1 MKRLLIALGLLLLAI
16 DVRAELLVLR
26 FADVVAEARDAGRD
40 RLSREQLT
48 ARFDWLAD
56 QGYTPI
62 SLQQLLDARA
72 GRGRLPERPLLLS
85 FDGGYRSLDS
95 EVWPL
100 LRAFGWPAVAA
111 LPTAR
116 IGVDADRLDWNA
128 LRRIAEHGSVELI
141 SAGHALDQP
150 WPRAAEE
157 APLPAPGLR
166 RFEGSTLESSSAFA
180 ARIAADLQLSREAI
194 EAGIGRTPR
203 AVAWPGGAWTPLGMG
218 EAQMRG
224 LELGFDLA
232 GRAQHADALPVMAR
246 LDVASEASLADFAAE
261 LAPRR
266 ASAFRAVQVDLDYVF
281 DTDPAQ
287 LERNLDALIERIDA
301 IAPTH
306 VWLQAFADPDGD
318 GAADALY
325 FGNRHLPVRAELFT
339 RVAELLRRK
348 TGVEVHAWLPVL
360 GWRWPQAADSDA
372 PRAIRAS
379 NAGEIPRLDPTDPR
393 SAARVGEIY
402 ADLAARA
409 PIQGLLFHDDA
420 FLREDE
426 LREALPED
434 AARVSALVDFT
445 RALQTAAES
454 ERPRLRTARNLYA
467 RPLLEPAS
475 VAWFAQDHASMLAA
489 YDRVALMAMP
499 RMEGARDGRDWLLE
513 LAAAVEGQDAGFE
526 RTVFVLQAR
535 DWGGRS
541 AIDDS
546 ELIDWARQ
554 LRARGVRH
562 LAYYPDDFIGG
573 QPGLQAARAIA
584 SARRFPYLRGGDAR
598 PADSGG
604 GR

>member
-1 MKRLLIALGLLLLAI
+1 MKRLLIALSLLLLAI
-16 DVRAELLVLR
+16 DTRAELLVLR
-26 FADVVAEARDAGRD
+26 FADIVPEAREAGRE

-56 QGYTPI
+56 QGYQPI

-72 GRGRLPERPLLLS
+72 GRGALPERALLLS
-85 FDGGYRSLDS
+85 FDGGYRSLET

-100 LRAFGWPAVAA
+100 LRAFRWPAVAA

-116 IGVDADRLDWNA
+116 IGVDADRLDWNS
-128 LRRIAEHGSVELI
+128 LQRIADDGSIELI

-150 WPRAAEE
+150 WSQADGA
-157 APLPAPGLR
+157 APLPMPGLR
-166 RFEGSTLESSSAFA
+166 RFEGSTLESANAFA
-180 ARIAADLQLSREAI
+180 ARVAADLQLSREAM
-194 EAGIGRTPR
+194 EAGIDRTPR
-203 AVAWPGGAWTPLGMG
+203 ALAWPGGAWTPLGMR
-218 EAQMRG
+218 EAQLRG

-246 LDVASEASLADFAAE
+246 LDIASEASLADFVAE

-266 ASAFRAVQVDLDYVF
+266 RPSFRAVQIDLDYVY
-281 DTDPAQ
+281 DADPAQ

-318 GAADALY
+318 GAADAVY

-360 GWRWPQAADSDA
+360 GWHWPQSEDA

-379 NAGEIPRLDPTDPR
+379 NAAEIPRLDPTDPR
-393 SAARVGEIY
+393 AAARIGEVY

-426 LREALPED
+426 LREALPDD
-434 AARVSALVDFT
+434 AARVSALVEFT
-445 RALQTAAES
+445 RALQAAAER
-454 ERPRLRTARNLYA
+454 ERPRLHTARNLYA

-475 VAWFAQDHASMLAA
+475 VAWFAQDHVSMLAA

-499 RMEGARDGRDWLLE
+499 RMEGSRDGRDWLLE
-513 LAAAVEGQDAGFE
+513 LAGAVEAQDAGFE

-535 DWGGRS
+535 DWAGGR
-541 AIDDS
+541 AIKDA

-573 QPGLQAARAIA
+573 QPGLQAARAVA
-584 SARRFPYLRGGDAR
+584 SARRFPYLRSDDAA
-598 PADSGG
+598 PADSDGS
-604 GR
+604 R